1 MSVRPFVPSTGW
13 VVVAHPF
20 SLCGPTDAL
29 DRSVALVFHHVEIRI
44 LVGLAARDPQ
54 CLKSWYTNVLGA
66 SLVFQNGQTPLSC
79 LLSLPGGGWIEIYP
93 ASHSVA
99 ETGYNRVAGW
109 RHFAL
114 RVDSI
119 EGARVVLRSR
129 GVEFSEPIKPAGGGG
144 RVLFFRD
151 PEGNLLH
158 LVERESG
165 GAVT

>member
-1 MSVRPFVPSTGW
+1 MN
-13 VVVAHPF
+13 F
-20 SLCGPTDAL
+20 SLE
-29 DRSVALVFHHVEIRI
+29 HI
-44 LVGLAARDPQ
+44 GLAARDPQ